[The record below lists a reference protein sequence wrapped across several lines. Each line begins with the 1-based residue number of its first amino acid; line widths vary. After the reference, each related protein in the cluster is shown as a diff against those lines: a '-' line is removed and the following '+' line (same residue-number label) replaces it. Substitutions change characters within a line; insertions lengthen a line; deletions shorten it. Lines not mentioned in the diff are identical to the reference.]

1 MGSVKCIFYIFI
13 FCYPQSVDMF
23 WQVEE
28 LEVKL
33 LDRTREV
40 ERLRSELVSHEQDG
54 LYFSHTQS
62 HLHQKMS
69 LQRTK
74 NTMPQ
79 CFLCNWIG

>member
-13 FCYPQSVDMF
+13 FFYPQSVDMF

-40 ERLRSELVSHEQDG
+40 ERLRSELVSHKQDG
-54 LYFSHTQS
+54 LYFSHTVT
-62 HLHQKMS
+62 LAPKNV
-69 LQRTK
+69 LTK
-74 NTMPQ
+74 DKSFDPNP
-79 CFLCNWIG
+79 LIL